1 MVICPE
7 KCSPIGLH
15 DSGLSNIPRISI
27 PRLDHTQWPEVR
39 GQSHLYAGLRSFL
52 FPGERVET
60 HWKVCNEFGI
70 KNKFPTITTIYM
82 PNLDTASSL
91 YKVTDIYYGLYY
103 DVWENRQTQQN
114 KNNLSLI
121 GEIFFLL
128 TWVKRKPFH

>member
-1 MVICPE
+1 
-7 KCSPIGLH
+7 
-15 DSGLSNIPRISI
+15 
-27 PRLDHTQWPEVR
+27 
-39 GQSHLYAGLRSFL
+39 
-52 FPGERVET
+52 
-60 HWKVCNEFGI
+60 
-70 KNKFPTITTIYM
+70 M

-128 TWVKRKPFH
+128 T